1 MYYVYV
7 LESQTSGRLY
17 IGQTN
22 NLKNRLVRHN
32 GNRVRST
39 KNRGPW
45 ILVGYL
51 QVESRAQSMALE
63 KYLKSLKSPT
73 AVKSYL
79 NKNALNA

>member
-7 LESQTSGRLY
+7 LESKTSGRLY

-22 NLKNRLVRHN
+22 NLEDRLNRHN
-32 GNRVRST
+32 SNRVRST

-45 ILVGYL
+45 TLLGSL
-51 QVESRAQSMALE
+51 KVESRAQSMALE

-79 NKNALNA
+79 AEHAPNE